1 MIAVHPALGL
11 GADDAAERRHYG
23 SGVLLYELWGGERSA
38 RNARLAV
45 GALILIAIA
54 IGASAPAPGASRVL
68 FVSGCALAVTAWIAW
83 AWRPLPEIATVVVL
97 ALIGVGGAA
106 VVAAGGRGAVA
117 ALAFPLI
124 GIAAAAE
131 RLPLRLAT
139 VVAGSA
145 FASLLVGALV
155 TQSGFLLVAALVV
168 PPSGF
173 IGGLAP
179 RQHIARLEQAELLLA
194 EAQRAKEEQARA
206 AAFDERMRVAREIH
220 DVLAHS
226 LAALSI
232 RLELVQAL
240 LVDGNAGAALAQV
253 EWSQQLVAHG
263 IAETREAV
271 AALRADASPLTVALA
286 RLIDV
291 YNHDSGLD
299 ASFSVEGEPRDL
311 PVDTELTCR
320 RITQEALTNARKHA
334 PGALVTARI
343 AYHPSEVQ
351 LLVRTIGGSGP
362 SSMSD
367 DGGGYGIAG
376 MRERAELLHGTLA
389 AGQVNG
395 GWEVELCIPA

>member
-1 MIAVHPALGL
+1 M
-11 GADDAAERRHYG
+11 
-23 SGVLLYELWGGERSA
+23 
-38 RNARLAV
+38 
-45 GALILIAIA
+45 
-54 IGASAPAPGASRVL
+54 
-68 FVSGCALAVTAWIAW
+68 
-83 AWRPLPEIATVVVL
+83 L
-97 ALIGVGGAA
+97 ALIGIGGAA

-124 GIAAAAE
+124 AVAAAAE
-131 RLPLRLAT
+131 RLPLLFAA

-155 TQSGFLLVAALVV
+155 TRSAFLLVAALVV

-179 RQHIARLEQAELLLA
+179 RQHIARVEQVELLLA

-232 RLELVQAL
+232 RLEVVQAL
-240 LVDGNAGAALAQV
+240 LADGNAGAALAQV
-253 EWSQQLVAHG
+253 ERSQQLVAQG
-263 IAETREAV
+263 IAETREAI
-271 AALRADASPLTVALA
+271 AALRADAAPLTVELA

-291 YNHDSGLD
+291 YSHQSGLD
-299 ASFSVEGEPRDL
+299 VSFSVEGEPREL
-311 PVDTELTCR
+311 AADTELACR
-320 RITQEALTNARKHA
+320 RVAQEALTNACKHA
-334 PGALVTARI
+334 PGALVTARL
-343 AYHPSEVQ
+343 AYRPAEVR
-351 LLVRTIGGSGP
+351 LLVRTLGGSGP
-362 SSMSD
+362 SSMSN

-376 MRERAELLHGTLA
+376 MRERAELLHGRLT
-389 AGQVNG
+389 AGEVSG